1 MIGNKENKT
10 VEPSVEEAR
19 KLFTKANPHP
29 SGAYWDPTELRW
41 REYKA
46 TKGVNPPWL
55 PFSHRERKRKVT
67 INEKKFLM
75 VLSQTG
81 SLTQAFRAAYKVT
94 PYPDKR
100 IENARISAA
109 ATGVLKRLR
118 DKAPELVSAFT
129 FDDVNKDYIKHEML
143 KLYNHDHATIGE
155 KTRLLELMGKTQ
167 AMFTDKIISDTKI
180 REVVEPIYTESA
192 EDFPERLDERKGRIE
207 IEDEEIEKV

>member
-1 MIGNKENKT
+1 MKSSARAWYSPVLQTKKEQRRSLRKERKYSSWKPRRCATPLLYFSSNKD
-10 VEPSVEEAR
+10 
-19 KLFTKANPHP
+19 FTK
-29 SGAYWDPTELRW
+29 
-41 REYKA
+41 
-46 TKGVNPPWL
+46 
-55 PFSHRERKRKVT
+55 
-67 INEKKFLM
+67 
-75 VLSQTG
+75 
-81 SLTQAFRAAYKVT
+81 
-94 PYPDKR
+94 DKR